1 MNISHLFSSHRGASL
16 LLSLFLAA
24 SASAQR
30 SLDLAGS
37 WTMADGKKANLPGS
51 MLTNDLGDEV
61 TIDTKW
67 TGSLYDSSFYYN
79 PYMAKYREAG
89 KMKFPF
95 FLTPRRHYVGEAWYE
110 RTISIPRQW
119 KKGRVELYL
128 ERPHIETTVYVNG
141 KLAGRDS
148 SLSVPH
154 SFDITQLVLFGKD
167 NQIKIRVYNGIEN
180 VCVGQDSHSVTDQTQ
195 GNWNGIAGDVRLI
208 SHPKAYIS
216 NLQVYPNLEAKGVG
230 VDVETVGLKKPR
242 NIVFLIDGNRVEA
255 KRVAID
261 ETKVRYEISL
271 GDSVRLW
278 NEFTPNLYTQLLQLH
293 KI

>member
-67 TGSLYDSSFYYN
+67 TCSLYDSSFYYN

-110 RTISIPRQW
+110 RTISIPRQME
-119 KKGRVELYL
+119 KG
-128 ERPHIETTVYVNG
+128 
-141 KLAGRDS
+141 
-148 SLSVPH
+148 
-154 SFDITQLVLFGKD
+154 
-167 NQIKIRVYNGIEN
+167 
-180 VCVGQDSHSVTDQTQ
+180 
-195 GNWNGIAGDVRLI
+195 
-208 SHPKAYIS
+208 
-216 NLQVYPNLEAKGVG
+216 
-230 VDVETVGLKKPR
+230 
-242 NIVFLIDGNRVEA
+242 
-255 KRVAID
+255 
-261 ETKVRYEISL
+261 
-271 GDSVRLW
+271 
-278 NEFTPNLYTQLLQLH
+278 
-293 KI
+293 